1 MDIPVY
7 LVAGFLDAG
16 KTNFINGILEDGF
29 AREDKTL
36 LLCCEEGEEEY
47 EKKALDNVTVV
58 TVDDEDEL
66 TADFCRELEKK
77 YRPKQVLIE
86 YNGMWRM
93 EKLYRDVLPA
103 NWVLYQIMTFVQ
115 APTFELFVKNM
126 GQLMMEKITNA
137 DMLVFNRCTPE
148 LKEALRAR
156 NLRMVNRRA
165 DIYLED
171 NDGNSE
177 DYLTGNECP
186 FDMTPD
192 LIDIPDD
199 DYGVWYVDVMD
210 HLDRW
215 DGKRVHMKLLMC
227 HSKKF
232 PGIHCPGRFVMT
244 CCEND
249 IQFVGVVAKGK
260 DLKAYKNRDW
270 VEVTATVRK
279 EYIEA
284 REKGSHAGH
293 GFLGKRK
300 APAFCKA
307 GAFPVLF
314 FLRKGNNEPA
324 ARAAAVCLRP
334 FPPRQSRVP
343 RQPDRAD
350 LFHALAREPRR
361 ELCAVRQKILA
372 PSAVKRPLFQR
383 AAAVWTVHLFSS
395 FLFISLFR
403 SLPAIFS
410 SRIPH
415 RIQNSSEIRA
425 SPPPRRSA

>member
-47 EKKALDNVTVV
+47 EKKALDNVTVI

-232 PGIHCPGRFVMT
+232 PGVHCPGRFVMT

-249 IQFVGVVAKGK
+249 IQFVRSRQGQGPQGVQEPRLGGGHRHRPQGVYRGVSGRRPRAVCGQ
-260 DLKAYKNRDW
+260 DHHLRQ
-270 VEVTATVRK
+270 
-279 EYIEA
+279 A
-284 REKGSHAGH
+284 RAG
-293 GFLGKRK
+293 GRFVLRAKRK
-300 APAFCKA
+300 PC
-307 GAFPVLF
+307 GAWL
-314 FLRKGNNEPA
+314 
-324 ARAAAVCLRP
+324 
-334 FPPRQSRVP
+334 PRQT
-343 RQPDRAD
+343 
-350 LFHALAREPRR
+350 
-361 ELCAVRQKILA
+361 K
-372 PSAVKRPLFQR
+372 
-383 AAAVWTVHLFSS
+383 
-395 FLFISLFR
+395 
-403 SLPAIFS
+403 S
-410 SRIPH
+410 SRLLQGGGFSRFIL
-415 RIQNSSEIRA
+415 
-425 SPPPRRSA
+425 PPEREQ